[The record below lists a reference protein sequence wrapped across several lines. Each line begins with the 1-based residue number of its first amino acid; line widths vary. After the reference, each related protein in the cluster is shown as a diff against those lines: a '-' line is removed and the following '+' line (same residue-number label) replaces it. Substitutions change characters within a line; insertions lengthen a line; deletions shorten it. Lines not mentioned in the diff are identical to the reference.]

1 MRLYRTFCI
10 EGFVFCRCQQPTPQ
24 LLPAGATLAG
34 WDIFLPLDQRALFTA
49 HGICG
54 LVGRRQPSQGLHRR
68 VKRIQPEWRDNR
80 EQLIDIKGGERPV

>member
-54 LVGRRQPSQGLHRR
+54 L
-68 VKRIQPEWRDNR
+68 
-80 EQLIDIKGGERPV
+80 GGASTPW